1 MLKLLK
7 RVSLK
12 SDVCAKPLKSV
23 FALLKSYQNSHGE
36 SPRYRRGEHT
46 SEEVRSGPSILLRQT
61 FGIAA
66 DAKVFFD
73 DFLDGQWCGYKTP
86 EMDLSEPVLHVMY
99 EAPHRLTPGQ
109 LETGLDGENVIELS
123 HVMDKSCQ
131 TGDVFLSAS
140 RQLAA
145 AVITQLYAAMIQKG
159 VCFGYLDTGE
169 VKVFLRISQDPS
181 RVEYFLTISSRDVEV
196 EGDAEPRLH
205 LTSVAQVFAF
215 TILALQSPELLRVG

>member
-1 MLKLLK
+1 MAP
-7 RVSLK
+7 R
-12 SDVCAKPLKSV
+12 SV
-23 FALLKSYQNSHGE
+23 VRHRQDMQPAGLV
-36 SPRYRRGEHT
+36 
-46 SEEVRSGPSILLRQT
+46 SEENRSLQAKYSRSWTSLASVASSMKVRSGPSILLRQT

-109 LETGLDGENVIELS
+109 LETGLDGENAIELS

-131 TGDVFLSAS
+131 TGDVFLSES
-140 RQLAA
+140 RRLAA

-159 VCFGYLDTGE
+159 VRFGYLDTGE
-169 VKVFLRISQDPS
+169 VKVFLRIGQDPS
-181 RVEYFLTISSRDVEV
+181 CVEYFLTIPSRDVEF

-205 LTSVAQVFAF
+205 LT
-215 TILALQSPELLRVG
+215 